1 MTIALS
7 LGLLVVCVMC
17 VFHYSMAFVELR
29 GVRMRPSFPTVAVRY
44 NHCIQKRQAHLNVAA
59 SGMDPASEEELK
71 KVVTSD
77 GKTLEDL
84 IKEKQ
89 TETTFS
95 EKDFDVDTLTDDDA
109 FRHLKKLLRGTCIY
123 LIGMMGTG
131 KSTVGNVLARKL
143 DGYRLMDTDEIAEYM
158 IEMPISD
165 FFKQSE
171 ENVPKFRDLE
181 RQILQELAQYTRVV
195 VSTGG
200 GIVERNENWSFLRHG
215 IVVFYDMSTQDIFDR
230 LKAIPGQIEKRPLLQ
245 GGQGDAKHNLDDL
258 LSKRIDKYSQADV
271 TVKIQLQNSPDEV
284 AAMTAKEILRFIKN
298 NPPLWETWR
307 KKRDMEALEAAGY
320 ANPKAAA
327 ESAGFG
333 AEKKGSIQYVSM
345 QDIKSGKVKLP
356 PGTVIPNLDD
366 QKGNEDTKSTPPPP
380 PSKGFKK

>member
-1 MTIALS
+1 MQPGSCRGSSA
-7 LGLLVVCVMC
+7 
-17 VFHYSMAFVELR
+17 YEL
-29 GVRMRPSFPTVAVRY
+29 
-44 NHCIQKRQAHLNVAA
+44 AA
-59 SGMDPASEEELK
+59 GGMDPASEEELK
-71 KVVTSD
+71 KIVTKD
-77 GKTLEDL
+77 GKTLAEL
-84 IKEKQ
+84 IKE
-89 TETTFS
+89 TPSDAATIG
-95 EKDFDVDTLTDDDA
+95 KDFDVDSMTCDEA
-109 FRHLKKLLRGTCIY
+109 FFHLKRVLKGTCVY

-131 KSTVGNVLARKL
+131 KSTVGDVFARKME
-143 DGYRLMDTDEIAEYM
+143 GYRLMDTDEIAEFM

-165 FFKQSE
+165 YFKQSE

-181 RQILQELAQYTRVV
+181 NQILQELSQYTRLV

-215 IVVFYDMSTQDIFDR
+215 IVVFLDMSTQDIYDR

-245 GGQGDAKHNLDDL
+245 GSDPKLKLDDL
-258 LSKRIDKYSQADV
+258 LAKRVDKYTQADV
-271 TVKIQLQNSPDEV
+271 TVKIAPQNNAQEV
-284 AAMTAKEILRFIKN
+284 AEITAKEILRFIKN
-298 NPPLWETWR
+298 NPPMWETWK

-320 ANPKAAA
+320 ANPRAAA

-333 AEKKGSIQYVSM
+333 AETKGSIQYVSM

-366 QKGNEDTKSTPPPP
+366 SKEKDDNHATSP